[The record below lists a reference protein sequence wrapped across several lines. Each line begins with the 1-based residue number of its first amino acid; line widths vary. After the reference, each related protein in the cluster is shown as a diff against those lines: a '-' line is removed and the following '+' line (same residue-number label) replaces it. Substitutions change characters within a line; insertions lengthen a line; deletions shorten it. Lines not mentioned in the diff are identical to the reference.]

1 MVTSQLV
8 LVASILQAK
17 VKTQVYNNPSCY
29 FSLLQPPFFLIFIFH
44 LLGNFVLLLFPSN
57 LGESISL
64 MTIKYYGGII
74 SIGCVMDDTDISFP

>member
-17 VKTQVYNNPSCY
+17 VKLKHRYTTIPRVI
-29 FSLLQPPFFLIFIFH
+29 FLIFIFH